1 MEFGLYSILT
11 FLICYLIGS
20 FPSGYLFVKT
30 SHRKDITKEGSGN
43 VGTFNAVTVS
53 GSKLIGFLVLIFD
66 FLKGVVPMYI
76 LAKVYNYDIITLY
89 AASIFLILGH
99 NYSVWL
105 KFKGGRGLATGAGI
119 FIVLNYWILISWCL
133 VWIILRLFKQDVLF
147 SNFIATLFL
156 PLFAIV
162 LNLLDIKTTINVI
175 SSSGINLFVVFVICI
190 SLLVVIK
197 HMEVLGKIFPTEAK
211 NFNK

>member
-1 MEFGLYSILT
+1 LEFGLYSILI

-66 FLKGVVPMYI
+66 FLKGAVPMYI
-76 LAKVYNYDIITLY
+76 LTKVYNDDIITLY
-89 AASIFLILGH
+89 AASIFLVLGH

-105 KFKGGRGLATGAGI
+105 RFKGGRGLATGAGI
-119 FIVLNYWILISWCL
+119 FIVLSYWILISWCL
-133 VWIILRLFKQDVLF
+133 VWIVLRLFKQEVLI

-156 PLFAIV
+156 PLFAII
-162 LNLLDIKTTINVI
+162 LNLFDIKTTINVI

-197 HMEVLGKIFPTEAK
+197 HMEVLGKIFPTVAK